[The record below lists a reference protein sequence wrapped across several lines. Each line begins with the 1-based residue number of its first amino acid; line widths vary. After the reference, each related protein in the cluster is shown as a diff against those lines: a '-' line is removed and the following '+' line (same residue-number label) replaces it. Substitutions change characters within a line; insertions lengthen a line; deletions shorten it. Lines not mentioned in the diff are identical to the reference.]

1 MEKITL
7 GTLNC
12 KIVKTY
18 PSEYP
23 EISVI
28 PNGDNK
34 ILTTSI
40 NGIGTTPKVIATI
53 PLMINKSEKRKTD
66 KPILIFTIFLSRFQS
81 INIYLKLA
89 LSHS

>member
-7 GTLNC
+7 GTRSC

-23 EISVI
+23 ETSVI
-28 PNGDNK
+28 PNGESK

-40 NGIGTTPKVIATI
+40 NGIGTTPKVVATI

-66 KPILIFTIFLSRFQS
+66 TPILIFTIFLSEFQ
-81 INIYLKLA
+81 IN
-89 LSHS
+89 